1 MRQRI
6 KKTYFLD
13 QSLID
18 RLKKE
23 TGARTETDA
32 ITTAMEEFLFRKNLL
47 LWHKKHAGKFRIEDT
62 DA

>member
-1 MRQRI
+1 MRQRV
-6 KKTYFLD
+6 KKTYFLE

-23 TGARTETDA
+23 TGARTETEA
-32 ITTAMEEFLFRKNLL
+32 ITTAMEEFLFRRGLF
-47 LWHKKHAGKFRIEDT
+47 LWHKKHAGKFRLKDT